1 MLKLRHDTPREWGR
15 VALAQLDAF
24 LQDHAANERKVSQS
38 AVALVAQHPQHRAL
52 TDALIPIAEE
62 ELLHF
67 RQVYEILI
75 QRGQTLVVNGPDP
88 YMRALRKAI
97 ANPQIDCYLLDRL
110 VLFAIIEARG
120 CERFALMAEAL
131 AEAGTEPAL
140 TAFYEDL
147 VRSESRHH
155 AIYLKL
161 ARTYFD
167 ADRVAERASELL
179 DLEAEIARG
188 LPLRPALH

>member
-38 AVALVAQHPQHRAL
+38 ALALVAQHPQHRAL

-62 ELLHF
+62 ELVHF
-67 RQVYEILI
+67 RQVYELLI
-75 QRGQTLVVNGPDP
+75 ARGQTLVLDPPDP
-88 YMRALRKAI
+88 YMRALRRAI
-97 ANPQIDCYLLDRL
+97 ASSDIDGYLLDRL
-110 VLFAIIEARG
+110 VLFGIIEARG
-120 CERFALMAEAL
+120 CERFALMAAAL
-131 AEAGTEPAL
+131 AEAGTDPAL

-147 VRSESRHH
+147 VRSEARHH
-155 AIYLKL
+155 ATYLKL

-167 ADRVAERASELL
+167 EAQVEARLDALL
-179 DLEAEIARG
+179 DLEAEVARG